1 MRYNKATQHSLKEI
15 PDIKTFEELIE
26 QLTISEEDK
35 TLMRL
40 HYIEDKNFAYIADV
54 LGYSESWVKRKH
66 LRILK
71 KLNKII

>member
-1 MRYNKATQHSLKEI
+1 MTYNKSTQHNLEEI

-71 KLNKII
+71 KLDKIV

>member
-1 MRYNKATQHSLKEI
+1 MKYNKSTQHNLEEI

-71 KLNKII
+71 KLDKIL

>member
-1 MRYNKATQHSLKEI
+1 MKYNKSTQHSLEEI

-35 TLMRL
+35 TLMKL

-71 KLNKII
+71 KLDKIL

>member
-1 MRYNKATQHSLKEI
+1 MKYNKSTQHNLEEI

-40 HYIEDKNFAYIADV
+40 HYIENKNFAYIADV

-71 KLNKII
+71 KLDKIL

>member
-1 MRYNKATQHSLKEI
+1 MKYNKSTQHNLEEI

-40 HYIEDKNFAYIADV
+40 HYIENKNFSYIADV

-71 KLNKII
+71 KLDKIL

>member
-1 MRYNKATQHSLKEI
+1 MRHNKATQHNLKEI

-35 TLMRL
+35 LLMRL

-71 KLNKII
+71 KLDKIL

>member
-1 MRYNKATQHSLKEI
+1 MRYNKATQHNLKEI

-35 TLMRL
+35 LLMRL

-71 KLNKII
+71 KLDKIL

>member
-1 MRYNKATQHSLKEI
+1 MKYNKGTQHSLKEI

-40 HYIEDKNFAYIADV
+40 HYIEGKNFAYIADV
-54 LGYSESWVKRKH
+54 LGYSESWIKRKH

-71 KLNKII
+71 KLDKII

>member
-1 MRYNKATQHSLKEI
+1 MRYNKSTQHNLKEI

-71 KLNKII
+71 KLDKIL